1 MVIHMTGM
9 FLPMENHEEVKV
21 GDAVFANVK
30 GMTIEAAVIKK
41 IGQRIK
47 VTPEDRSGEIW
58 FAPSELTKVVPG
70 GAEELMSRAA
80 RAAEKRAR
88 EEAAAKAEADRKAA
102 EKAENDYYKQ
112 MEKERENAI
121 TMALNKRAVPA
132 RDWCPVGVHCWVESP
147 ILMDQ
152 TKDLYRIV
160 WYEIDVDK
168 DYGGEH
174 EPPKID
180 LSEVDELVA
189 NVEAREEEKKML
201 AKENAKKKKGK
212 PKPKT
217 PEQVAAEEQEQAEL
231 EAKDKAEQDQA
242 RKRAELK
249 HGKAMDDYKK
259 AENARTPVVPPKYPP
274 DLPPE
279 LTPPEHPAN
288 QKLYEKLLSLGHAG
302 DRVFYT
308 DGTMHNNPF
317 VMGSTDGVLKGSGLC
332 KEVAEKLGFSEKII
346 KFKEAFDGG
355 ITLVKHDCF
364 PPEDTAEWVYK
375 DEEKWVGEFRVDQ
388 EGQGTEAW

>member
-1 MVIHMTGM
+1 M
-9 FLPMENHEEVKV
+9 
-21 GDAVFANVK
+21 ASS
-30 GMTIEAAVIKK
+30 AAL
-41 IGQRIK
+41 
-47 VTPEDRSGEIW
+47 EL
-58 FAPSELTKVVPG
+58 SELKKP
-70 GAEELMSRAA
+70 AKPRAPKQPDL
-80 RAAEKRAR
+80 RKLKD
-88 EEAAAKAEADRKAA
+88 EAKIAAKKEAYRV
-102 EKAENDYYKQ
+102 
-112 MEKERENAI
+112 
-121 TMALNKRAVPA
+121 AL
-132 RDWCPVGVHCWVESP
+132 
-147 ILMDQ
+147 
-152 TKDLYRIV
+152 
-160 WYEIDVDK
+160 
-168 DYGGEH
+168 
-174 EPPKID
+174 
-180 LSEVDELVA
+180 
-189 NVEAREEEKKML
+189 
-201 AKENAKKKKGK
+201 
-212 PKPKT
+212 
-217 PEQVAAEEQEQAEL
+217 
-231 EAKDKAEQDQA
+231 AKDKAEQDQA

-364 PPEDTAEWVYK
+364 PPEDTAEWVHK